1 MSEFVMVVSKA
12 GLWVSVKVLSKVVPT
27 VLSVPMKA
35 ASMVVS
41 MVVAWVDKRVAQMVL
56 LELTM
61 VVSTAVYLDESMASK
76 MVEW

>member
-1 MSEFVMVVSKA
+1 MVVSKA

-41 MVVAWVDKRVAQMVL
+41 MVVAWVDKRVAQLVL

>member
-1 MSEFVMVVSKA
+1 MVVSKA
-12 GLWVSVKVLSKVVPT
+12 GLWVSVKVVSKVVPT
-27 VLSVPMKA
+27 VLSVTMKA

-41 MVVAWVDKRVAQMVL
+41 MVVAWADKRVARMVL

>member
-12 GLWVSVKVLSKVVPT
+12 GLWVSVKVVSKVVPT
-27 VLSVPMKA
+27 VLSVTMKA

-41 MVVAWVDKRVAQMVL
+41 MVVAWADKRVARMVL

>member
-1 MSEFVMVVSKA
+1 MVVSKA